1 MDKFRV
7 NFSQHS
13 LIILSDFH
21 VPDPDLPRHY
31 YWLADRSCQTC
42 RQCRRVYGSPVKGTA
57 RLPAQNQA
65 GLLTGTIRPVLVAG
79 RPIIHLSPAFIAMR
93 NGIILQAI
101 ATRITEEMVHH
112 LDFGPICLQRE
123 CHLDFMAFI
132 EKGDPEIWSIFVNG
146 ELQAAYQALSDDSQ
160 NYVREEMRYL
170 DTVFKIQVYREDQDS
185 WLTLDSLTVSAA
197 FRVLARLSRKNAH
210 ESYRVSP
217 A

>member
-1 MDKFRV
+1 
-7 NFSQHS
+7 
-13 LIILSDFH
+13 
-21 VPDPDLPRHY
+21 
-31 YWLADRSCQTC
+31 LADC
-42 RQCRRVYGSPVKGTA
+42 RDSTSEDCRRFFDPARKGA
-57 RLPAQNQA
+57 A
-65 GLLTGTIRPVLVAG
+65 GLFPPTEASILTGTIRPVLVAG

-93 NGIILQAI
+93 NEIILQAI

-132 EKGDPEIWSIFVNG
+132 EKGDPGIWSIFVNG
-146 ELQAAYQALSDDSQ
+146 ELQAAYQALSDGSQ

-170 DTVFKIQVYREDQDS
+170 DTVFKIQIYREDQDS